1 MLMVFTKLCICISKY
16 LEFIL
21 KVGIYCQGDE
31 KERDRTSDICTDS
44 GLFGLFIAY
53 VSTKEKG
60 VQRTK
65 NIQALGSH
73 VYVSADRLMNASEST
88 SSKELG
94 FLIRDSGKIAPVT
107 YRPMQLKNR
116 EDR

>member
-1 MLMVFTKLCICISKY
+1 MFMVFTELCICISKC

-31 KERDRTSDICTDS
+31 KERDRTSDICIDS

-65 NIQALGSH
+65 NKPLGVMCMS
-73 VYVSADRLMNASEST
+73 V
-88 SSKELG
+88 
-94 FLIRDSGKIAPVT
+94 LIGKWMQVKAPLQE
-107 YRPMQLKNR
+107 RKSQIQLKIDKR
-116 EDR
+116 VKRQIFRMTC